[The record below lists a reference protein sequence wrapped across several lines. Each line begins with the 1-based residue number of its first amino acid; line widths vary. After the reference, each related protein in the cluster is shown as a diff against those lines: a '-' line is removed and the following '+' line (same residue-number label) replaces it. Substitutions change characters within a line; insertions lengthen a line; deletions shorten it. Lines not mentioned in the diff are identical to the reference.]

1 MFSVI
6 QDLSELVEDGGSR
19 RPGPYALDLAE
30 ADLEAEDQQDGNSP
44 QSPAP
49 KTAGSS
55 TAVSDHQGARSGPDL
70 P

>member
-1 MFSVI
+1 VFSVI

-44 QSPAP
+44 QSPAT
-49 KTAGSS
+49 KTAGS
-55 TAVSDHQGARSGPDL
+55 TAVSDHQGARSGPDV

>member
-1 MFSVI
+1 VFSVI

-30 ADLEAEDQQDGNSP
+30 ADLEAEDHQDGNSP
-44 QSPAP
+44 QSP
-49 KTAGSS
+49 GS
-55 TAVSDHQGARSGPDL
+55 TAESDHQGARSGPDL

>member
-30 ADLEAEDQQDGNSP
+30 ADLEAEHQQDGNSP
-44 QSPAP
+44 HLPAT

-55 TAVSDHQGARSGPDL
+55 TAVSDHQGARSGPDV